1 MKTNFFNS
9 LLIILLSGF
18 TGFAQLPPVFGPEY
32 EKITQRDELT
42 RVFIS
47 PVRVMWKSDDTGE
60 LIKNSEVL
68 LKPGNSQS
76 DMSRITQFCSI
87 TSTDSD
93 TSSILL
99 DYGKELHGGL
109 QLVMGGSSR
118 REPSLVRIRFGESVG
133 EANSDTYNSDWL
145 MGFSTD
151 DHAKRDIV
159 MEIPR
164 SGLIEIGNTGFRFVR
179 IDLLQPNT
187 TINLKEARAIL
198 RYRDIPYL
206 GSFKSS
212 NPRLDSIWLTGAY
225 TTHLNMQEFLWD
237 GIKRDRL
244 VWLGDFHPELKTIN
258 TVFGYNE
265 VVPNSL
271 DLACEQYPLPQW
283 MNGMSSYS
291 MWYLIIHYDW
301 YMQNGDLGYL
311 KKHRDYIVGLIDLI
325 DSKIADDGT
334 ETLSPFRF
342 LDWPST
348 PNTEGVEAGYRALL
362 VWALTDARKLCEI
375 FAEPESAATCVSAIE
390 KLNRKIK
397 GHNELKQAAAL
408 MARAGIMEPE
418 KAASEVIAVDGAKR
432 FSTFYGLYMLDA
444 LAMAGKHDLALKII
458 SDYWGGMLDMGA
470 TTFWEDFNIEW
481 MENSARLDEFTP
493 EGMNDIHGDFGDY
506 CYPSYRHSFCHGWA
520 SGPTSWITENVL
532 GITIV
537 EQGCKT
543 LKIEPHL
550 GNLRWAEGTFPTPYG
565 VVKVKHTKL
574 ESGEIKSEIDAP
586 EEVKIL
592 RANL

>member
-1 MKTNFFNS
+1 MS
-9 LLIILLSGF
+9 LTLGL
-18 TGFAQLPPVFGPEY
+18 TGSHGALPPVFGPEY
-32 EKITQRDELT
+32 ASITQKDELT
-42 RVFIS
+42 RVLIS
-47 PVRVMWKSDDTGE
+47 PVKVMWTSDTTGE
-60 LIKNSEVL
+60 LIKDSEVL

-76 DMSRITQFCSI
+76 DMSRTTRFCSI
-87 TSTDSD
+87 TNNESD

-109 QLVMGGSSR
+109 QLVLGGSSR

-133 EANSDTYNSDWL
+133 EANSTTYNSDWL

-151 DHAKRDIV
+151 DHAKRDII

-164 SGLIEIGNTGFRFVR
+164 TGMIEIGNTGFRFVR
-179 IDLLQPNT
+179 VDLLQPGT
-187 TINLKEARAIL
+187 TINIKEARAIL

-206 GSFKSS
+206 GSFSS
-212 NPRLDSIWLTGAY
+212 SDPRLDSIWITGAY
-225 TTHLNMQEFLWD
+225 TTHLNMQEYLWD

-265 VVPNSL
+265 VVPRSL

-301 YMQNGDLGYL
+301 YMQNNDLDFL
-311 KKHRDYIVGLIDLI
+311 EKHREYIVGLIDQI
-325 DSKIADDGT
+325 DSKIESDGT

-348 PNTEGVEAGYRALL
+348 PNREGVESGYRALL
-362 VWALTDARKLCEI
+362 VWALQDAQKLCGVLG
-375 FAEPESAATCVSAIE
+375 EPRSVRVAAAAAE
-390 KLNRKIK
+390 KLNRKIL
-397 GHNELKQAAAL
+397 GHNNLKQAAAL
-408 MARAGIMEPE
+408 MAVAGILDPG
-418 KAASEVIAVDGAKR
+418 KACEEVVAVDGGKR

-444 LAMAGKHDLALKII
+444 LSLAGMQDEALNII
-458 SDYWGGMLDMGA
+458 RDYWGGMLDMGA

-481 MENSARLDEFTP
+481 KENSARIDRFVP

-506 CYPSYRHSFCHGWA
+506 CYPSFRHSLCHGWS
-520 SGPTSWITENVL
+520 SGVTSWLTENVL
-532 GITIV
+532 GVRIV
-537 EQGCKT
+537 DAGCKK
-543 LKIEPHL
+543 LEVKPHL
-550 GNLRWAEGTFPTPYG
+550 GDLEWVAGSFPTPYG
-565 VVKVKHTKL
+565 VVKVKHTKQAN
-574 ESGEIKSEIDAP
+574 GEIRTEIEAP
-586 EEVKIL
+586 DEVKIL
-592 RANL
+592 

>member
-1 MKTNFFNS
+1 MKKYS
-9 LLIILLSGF
+9 LSIGMVLLLAIASGY
-18 TGFAQLPPVFGPEY
+18 AALPPVFGPEY
-32 EKITQRDELT
+32 APIAQKDELT

-47 PVRVMWKSDDTGE
+47 PVKVLWTSDTTAGK
-60 LIKNSEVL
+60 IKNTDVL

-76 DMSRITQFCSI
+76 DMSRTTRFCSM
-87 TSTDSD
+87 TSTGTD

-151 DHAKRDIV
+151 DHAKRDII

-164 SGLIEIGNTGFRFVR
+164 TGMIEVGNTGFRFVR
-179 IDLLQPNT
+179 IDLLQPET

-212 NPRLDSIWLTGAY
+212 DPRLDSIWITGAY
-225 TTHLNMQEFLWD
+225 TTHLNMQEYLWD

-265 VVPNSL
+265 VVPRSL

-291 MWYLIIHYDW
+291 MWYLIIHHDW
-301 YMQNGDLGYL
+301 YVQNNDLDFL
-311 KKHRDYIVGLIDLI
+311 EKHREYIVGLIDLI
-325 DSKIADDGT
+325 NSKIGDDGT
-334 ETLSPFRF
+334 EDLSRMRF

-348 PNTEGVEAGYRALL
+348 PNREGVEAGYRALL
-362 VWALTDARKLCEI
+362 AWALQDARKLCEVLG
-375 FAEPESAATCVSAIE
+375 ENRSAQVAVNAAE
-390 KLNRKIK
+390 KLNRKIM
-397 GHNELKQAAAL
+397 GHNNLKQAASL
-408 MARAGIMEPE
+408 MAKAGMLDPR
-418 KAASEVIAVDGAKR
+418 KACDEVVAVDGAKR

-444 LAMAGKHDLALKII
+444 LSLAGMQDEALKII
-458 SDYWGGMLDMGA
+458 RDYWGGMLDMGA
-470 TTFWEDFNIEW
+470 TTFWEDFNVDW
-481 MENSARLDEFTP
+481 MENSARVDQITP
-493 EGMNDIHGDFGDY
+493 DGMNDIHGDFGDY
-506 CYPSYRHSFCHGWA
+506 CYPSFRHSLCHGWS
-520 SGPTSWITENVL
+520 SGPTSWLTENVL
-532 GITIV
+532 GIKIV
-537 EQGCKT
+537 DAGCRT
-543 LKIEPHL
+543 LEIKPHL
-550 GNLRWAEGTFPTPYG
+550 GDLEWVEGTFPTPHG
-565 VVKVKHTKL
+565 VVKVKHTKKTN
-574 ESGEIKSEIDAP
+574 GEIKTEVEAPKEI
-586 EEVKIL
+586 KIL
-592 RANL
+592 